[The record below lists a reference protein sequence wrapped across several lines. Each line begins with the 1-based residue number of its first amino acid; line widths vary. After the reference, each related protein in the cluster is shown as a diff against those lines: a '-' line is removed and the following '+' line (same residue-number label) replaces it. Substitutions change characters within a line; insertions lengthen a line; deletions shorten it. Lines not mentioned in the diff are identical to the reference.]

1 MWSCFTMEQ
10 QLSAD
15 SLWSS
20 LQTADTEGLLL
31 LEEVEEEE
39 EDVVF
44 WDIRIV
50 LGSLDVIDRIEEQDM
65 EDFFISLDTSS
76 HQDSSC
82 WDIRIF
88 LGALDVIESIEDGHR
103 EKGQEEWQ
111 EKEEDEEE
119 DEKDKD
125 SGSEGWRT
133 PPESFVN

>member
-1 MWSCFTMEQ
+1 MER

-15 SLWSS
+15 SLWSC

-39 EDVVF
+39 EEDVVF
-44 WDIRIV
+44 WDIRIL
-50 LGSLDVIDRIEEQDM
+50 LGSLDVIARIEEQDM

-76 HQDSSC
+76 HQDSSG

-88 LGALDVIESIEDGHR
+88 LGALDVIESIEDVHR
-103 EKGQEEWQ
+103 EKGQEKAQ
-111 EKEEDEEE
+111 EKEEE

-133 PPESFVN
+133 PPESFVD

>member
-1 MWSCFTMEQ
+1 MEQ
-10 QLSAD
+10 QLPAD
-15 SLWSS
+15 SLWSC

-39 EDVVF
+39 EEEDGVF
-44 WDIRIV
+44 WDIRIL
-50 LGSLDVIDRIEEQDM
+50 LGSLDVIARIEEQDM
-65 EDFFISLDTSS
+65 EDFFLSLDTSS

-111 EKEEDEEE
+111 EKEEEDE

-133 PPESFVN
+133 PSESFVD

>member
-1 MWSCFTMEQ
+1 MEQ

-15 SLWSS
+15 SLWSC

-39 EDVVF
+39 EEEDVVF
-44 WDIRIV
+44 WDIRIL
-50 LGSLDVIDRIEEQDM
+50 LGSLDVIARIEEQDM

-103 EKGQEEWQ
+103 EKGQEKGQEYWQ
-111 EKEEDEEE
+111 EKEEDD
-119 DEKDKD
+119 DEKDED

-133 PPESFVN
+133 PPESFVD